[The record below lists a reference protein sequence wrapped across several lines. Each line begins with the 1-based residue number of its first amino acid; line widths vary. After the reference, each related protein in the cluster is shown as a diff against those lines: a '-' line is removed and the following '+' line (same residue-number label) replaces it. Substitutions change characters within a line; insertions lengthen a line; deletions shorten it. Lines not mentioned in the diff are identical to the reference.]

1 MDRIQK
7 HTCDNTFRTGEG
19 DVQTNLNSWLM
30 RVAYQKDN
38 YILQDIDRKKEA
50 ILVKN
55 QAIVSVYEYAP
66 NKLVAYCFNSCI
78 LIIENWEITKQIDDR
93 DEKNTTKLSIA
104 PVLGFDEETF
114 PFIVLTGQSSFN
126 ILNVKDEHF

>member
-1 MDRIQK
+1 
-7 HTCDNTFRTGEG
+7 
-19 DVQTNLNSWLM
+19 M
-30 RVAYQKDN
+30 RVSYKKDS
-38 YILQDIDRKKEA
+38 YSLQDIDRKKEA

-66 NKLVAYCFNSCI
+66 TKLVAYCFNSCI

-93 DEKNTTKLSIA
+93 DEKNTNKLSIA
-104 PVLGFDEETF
+104 PVLGFDEVTF
-114 PFIVLTGQSSFN
+114 PFIILTGQSSFN